1 MLRRLYDWTLNLAQ
15 HRHAMWAL
23 AAVSFI
29 ESSFF
34 PIPPDILI
42 IAMILAAP
50 SKAWMVAAVCTVAS
64 VLGGLFGYAI
74 GSVLFHELG
83 RPIIEFYGY
92 GAQYQDF
99 SALFNEWG
107 WWIVIFAG
115 VSPFPYKV
123 ITIASGVADLNL
135 CVFVVA
141 SILSRGFRFFVVAAL
156 LWKFGPPM
164 RNFIEARL
172 GLLFTIFMVGLIGGF
187 VAIKYII

>member
-115 VSPFPYKV
+115 VTPFPYKV

-135 CVFVVA
+135 FVFIVA

-156 LWKFGPPM
+156 LWKFGPPI